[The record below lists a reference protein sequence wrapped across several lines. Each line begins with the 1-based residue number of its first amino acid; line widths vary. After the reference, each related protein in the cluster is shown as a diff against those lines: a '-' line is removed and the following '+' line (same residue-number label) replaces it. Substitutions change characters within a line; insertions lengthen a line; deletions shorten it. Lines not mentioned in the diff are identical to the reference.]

1 MFNNVLKCQRSK
13 IVGKRYIYLSGKII
27 KGHEATNYRGLV
39 AKGLRE
45 LGFESLDPLRGKYDS
60 SNEWSKLSPNEI
72 VARDLSDI
80 DRSSVVLSV
89 MMKSQDSS
97 FGTPA
102 EILYAWQKHIPI
114 ILVTNEQYLIEHPWV
129 KVFCSHIFF
138 VDEENGDQLFVT
150 LLNAVQHIGKWY
162 GEAVEQ
168 EVYTNPSLNKETQT
182 QDMTPVPKFCT
193 GSCRCSES
201 CQGHKK

>member
-1 MFNNVLKCQRSK
+1 MSKC
-13 IVGKRYIYLSGKII
+13 YIYLSGKII
-27 KGHEATNYRGLV
+27 KEHEATNYRGLV

-45 LGFESLDPLRGKYDS
+45 FGFASLDPLRGKYNPD
-60 SNEWSKLSPNEI
+60 EWSKLSPNEI

-114 ILVTNEQYLIEHPWV
+114 ILVTNERYLTEHPWV

-138 VDEENGDQLFVT
+138 VDEEKGDQLVLT
-150 LLNAVQHIGKWY
+150 LLSAVQHIGKWY
-162 GEAVEQ
+162 GEAVEN
-168 EVYTNPSLNKETQT
+168 EVYTNPSLNKKAQT
-182 QDMTPVPKFCT
+182 QNMTPVPKFCN
-193 GSCRCSES
+193 GDCGCSRNCLDSKE
-201 CQGHKK
+201 

>member
-1 MFNNVLKCQRSK
+1 MNE
-13 IVGKRYIYLSGKII
+13 KRYIYLSGKII

-39 AKGLRE
+39 AKELRE

-60 SNEWSKLSPNEI
+60 DKWSELSPNEI

-89 MMKSQDSS
+89 MMKSKGSS

-102 EILYAWQKHIPI
+102 EILYAWQKHTPV
-114 ILVTNEQYLIEHPWV
+114 ILVTNERYLTEHPWV

-138 VDEENGDQLFVT
+138 VDEEKGGQFITT
-150 LLNAVQHIGKWY
+150 LLSAVQHIGKWY
-162 GEAVEQ
+162 SEAIEQ
-168 EVYTNPSLNKETQT
+168 EVYTGPSLGIKTQT
-182 QDMTPVPKFCT
+182 QDMTPVPKFCLGGCT
-193 GSCRCSES
+193 RTPTAALVKCLSDCL
-201 CQGHKK
+201 GHKK

>member
-1 MFNNVLKCQRSK
+1 MNE
-13 IVGKRYIYLSGKII
+13 KRYVYLSGKII
-27 KGHEATNYRGLV
+27 KGHEATNYRRLV
-39 AKGLRE
+39 AKEFRE

-60 SNEWSKLSPNEI
+60 NQEQTLLPNEI

-102 EILYAWQKHIPI
+102 EILYAWQGHIPV
-114 ILVTNEQYLIEHPWV
+114 ILVTNERYLTEHPWV

-138 VDEENGDQLFVT
+138 VDEEKGDQFILT
-150 LLNAVQHIGKWY
+150 LLNAVRHIGKWY

-168 EVYTNPSLNKETQT
+168 EVYTGPSLKIGTQT
-182 QDMTPVPKFCT
+182 QDMTPIPKFCSYT
-193 GSCRCSES
+193 CGCRHSEN
-201 CQGHKK
+201 CLGHKK